1 MAIDTKVF
9 ESAQA
14 RLLAR
19 RTELRQR
26 RDRVGRDLAR
36 QNEPLSADSSDRAI
50 QLENDE
56 PLAAIGNAATREL
69 GEIEAALHR
78 IASGLYGTCE
88 VCGEPITAARLAA
101 IPQAVTCEHC
111 QKG

>member
-1 MAIDTKVF
+1 MATDTKVF

-36 QNEPLSADSSDRAI
+36 QNEPLA
-50 QLENDE
+50 
-56 PLAAIGNAATREL
+56 
-69 GEIEAALHR
+69 
-78 IASGLYGTCE
+78 
-88 VCGEPITAARLAA
+88 AARLAA

>member
-1 MAIDTKVF
+1 MDTKVV

-26 RDRVGRDLAR
+26 WDRVGRDLAR

-56 PLAAIGNAATREL
+56 PLAAIGNAATQEL
-69 GEIEAALHR
+69 GEIEAALGR
-78 IASGLYGTCE
+78 IANGLYGTCE
-88 VCGEPITAARLAA
+88 VCGEPIAAARLAA

>member
-26 RDRVGRDLAR
+26 QDRVGRDLAR

-56 PLAAIGNAATREL
+56 ALAAIGNAATQEL
-69 GEIEAALHR
+69 GEIEVALQR

-88 VCGEPITAARLAA
+88 VCGEPISAARIAA
-101 IPQAVTCEHC
+101 VPQATRCEHC
-111 QKG
+111 Q